1 MGQRNIQCS
10 YQMPLLKSGH
20 DQTLFYQDHG
30 IPQPN
35 MVNHTSQS
43 VRPEIAVPGT
53 TADIGLNQFRNHH
66 DMNKNQYGVIQS
78 PHLVTNSDF
87 AGTVPLNPDNRRQVP
102 SFACFS
108 VSRDDGSADEFPS
121 FSMSRLVGVGMDEYG
136 RHNSFADYVRASCK
150 RKNAAMVPG
159 NHFHDGLNSS
169 HGSSS
174 SLSVITEQPLWNE
187 PYQAGFNLLN
197 PSTATPAV
205 YGGINALQAT
215 EGSRRNLWS
224 RSNGATIQPDSSAV
238 HHSNYLHQGNCIG
251 QSAPPDNSWMAPFGN
266 NAGGGGC
273 SNWSNPHAVTHL
285 QGRYFS
291 SRDVELANMG
301 VQGYQEI
308 PFNANSAFLFQS
320 APMPNPAPIPN
331 FHHHL
336 APLHSIQVQNYGQHI
351 NFPAP
356 PYQLPLHSFCPT
368 TINPSF
374 NPLDSG
380 NRFLP
385 CPPPNAKLICGPL
398 QQPQTA
404 VSVSHRNLRILST
417 EDPAVLEL
425 PRFYGVG
432 DVTDQ
437 HRDLRLDIDDMTYEE
452 LLALEEQIGDV
463 STGLTEES
471 ILQNLKT
478 SFHITSSKS
487 SLSDCSSRS
496 FPENETCSICQ
507 VEYEESERLGTLNCG
522 HKYHADCIKQWL
534 LVKNLCPICKT
545 SAFASDDKRDA

>member
-285 QGRYFS
+285 QGMQLDHENVIHAGNYS
-291 SRDVELANMG
+291 LWASKVT
-301 VQGYQEI
+301 
-308 PFNANSAFLFQS
+308 LFQE
-320 APMPNPAPIPN
+320 PFCP
-331 FHHHL
+331 
-336 APLHSIQVQNYGQHI
+336 V
-351 NFPAP
+351 
-356 PYQLPLHSFCPT
+356 PYFFILLFTTSCFVCCVSFFCQAAGFVLPLEHGK
-368 TINPSF
+368 TILPS
-374 NPLDSG
+374 L
-380 NRFLP
+380 
-385 CPPPNAKLICGPL
+385 
-398 QQPQTA
+398 
-404 VSVSHRNLRILST
+404 
-417 EDPAVLEL
+417 LEFGISK
-425 PRFYGVG
+425 P
-432 DVTDQ
+432 
-437 HRDLRLDIDDMTYEE
+437 
-452 LLALEEQIGDV
+452 
-463 STGLTEES
+463 S
-471 ILQNLKT
+471 ILIL
-478 SFHITSSKS
+478 
-487 SLSDCSSRS
+487 
-496 FPENETCSICQ
+496 
-507 VEYEESERLGTLNCG
+507 LN
-522 HKYHADCIKQWL
+522 
-534 LVKNLCPICKT
+534 V
-545 SAFASDDKRDA
+545 AFALYL